1 MTERFFS
8 PSQCHMHVMSRTPR
22 EFAWTGQ
29 EFGPWQS
36 ALRARLRELIG
47 DEPAEKL
54 PLEVEEVDREETDDY
69 VRMRILF
76 TAEECSDAPAHLL
89 VPKAGAG
96 PFPAVVCLQG
106 HSPGMHISLGEARD
120 DHERG
125 LIDGDRDFAVQA
137 VRHGFVALAIEQRCF
152 GERREQAQE
161 RRMPHGC
168 QDAVMHAL
176 MLGRTVIGERIWD
189 VSRGIDLLQE
199 QPEVDRDRI
208 ACLGNSGGGTVTFYA
223 ACLDERIKLAVPSC
237 SFCTYADSI
246 MRIEHCADNYIP
258 GILKVAETYELAGL
272 IAPRRLL
279 IVAGETDDIF
289 PIDGVQEAFGKAREI
304 FAAVGCEDNVR
315 LVVGPEGHRFYA
327 DLAWPV
333 IEDMMP

>member
-22 EFAWTGQ
+22 ELAWTGQ
-29 EFGPWQS
+29 DFGPWQT

-47 DEPAEKL
+47 DEPSEKL
-54 PLEVEEVDREETDDY
+54 PVDVEEVDREETDDY

-76 TAEECSDAPAHLL
+76 TAEECSDVPAHLL
-89 VPKAGAG
+89 VPKAGEG
-96 PFPAVVCLQG
+96 PFPAMVCLQG
-106 HSPGMHISLGEARD
+106 HSPGMHISIGEAHND
-120 DHERG
+120 DERAS
-125 LIDGDRDFAVQA
+125 IAGDRDFAVQA
-137 VRHGFVALAIEQRCF
+137 VRHGFVALALEQRCF
-152 GERREQAQE
+152 GERAEQAQE

-176 MLGRTVIGERIWD
+176 MLGRTVIGERVWD

-199 QPEVDRDRI
+199 QPEVDRNRI
-208 ACLGNSGGGTVTFYA
+208 ACMGNSGGGTITFYA
-223 ACLDERIKLAVPSC
+223 ACLDERIKLALPSC

-272 IAPRRLL
+272 VAPRRLL

-289 PIDGVQEAFGKAREI
+289 PIDGVREAFEKAKAI
-304 FAAVGCEDNVR
+304 FLAAGCEDNVR

-333 IEDMMP
+333 IHEMMP